1 MFKLAMYA
9 AQRTGAVTVNV
20 VLNTTSLVDMSE
32 RIVSD
37 TINGVVNG
45 FGPIIL
51 ATFTCAQ
58 YKS

>member
-1 MFKLAMYA
+1 MFKLAKYA

-20 VLNTTSLVDMSE
+20 LLNTTSLVDMSE

-51 ATFTCAQ
+51 VRFTCAQ